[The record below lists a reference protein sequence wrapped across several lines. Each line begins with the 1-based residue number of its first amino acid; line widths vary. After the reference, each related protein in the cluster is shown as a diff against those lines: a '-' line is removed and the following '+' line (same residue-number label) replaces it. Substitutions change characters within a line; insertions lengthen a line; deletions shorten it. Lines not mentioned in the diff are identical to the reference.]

1 MKVWFMHTLVCGLEI
16 KKHSLIM
23 DSYRCS
29 LEIVNTYSK
38 TFLQEMLEKIS
49 VENLLSMK

>member
-38 TFLQEMLEKIS
+38 TFLQEILEKIS
-49 VENLLSMK
+49 GENLLCME